1 MSRPPWVLHE
11 DDDLAVVFKPAGVNT
26 HRADVHAQDGIYE
39 MLAGR
44 EPPER
49 SLGLLHRLDKETSGA
64 LVLGRSARAN
74 RALTEQLTA
83 RAVDKRYLLLVARG
97 ERPARLV
104 CDDRIKKPRREAPEQ
119 DAETEFER
127 LDGGRTWDLVEARPR
142 TGRTHQVRVHAA
154 RLGMPILGDSTYG
167 GAPAA
172 RLFLHA
178 HRLTLEH
185 PAGTGPLT
193 VEAPA
198 PASFARVLQGASPHA
213 RDTAALC
220 ALEARARLFDP
231 QETDAF
237 LWIDRHHDGFP
248 DLRVERL
255 GASALIVRYDD
266 DPGPLPRATLDAL
279 IDVAREAWPLD
290 AVWEQRRPR
299 GGDQRVERGPATRLW
314 GDGPARFTVREL
326 GLTYQLDLL
335 ASPTSTGLFL
345 DQRETRRR
353 LLAMALQGK
362 TLLNGFAHT
371 GALSVAAAHAGAVT
385 TSLDLSK
392 RYLAWARENLELNG
406 LDPAAHDFI
415 YGDAMEWLRRLE
427 KKGRRFDLVLL
438 DPPSF
443 STSTKSLG
451 KGKRTW
457 SVERDL
463 ASLAALGARLVA
475 PGGTLYVSTNL
486 RRLPA
491 ARFLTMIGDGLREA
505 GRQGEVTWSTLPL
518 DHRTGPQDPPY
529 LKAAWVALDRG

>member
-1 MSRPPWVLHE
+1 MTGRPWVLHE

-49 SLGLLHRLDKETSGA
+49 SLALLHRLDTDTSGA
-64 LVLGRSARAN
+64 LVLGRSPRAN

-83 RAVDKRYLLLVARG
+83 REVDKRYLLLVARG

-127 LDGGRTWDLVEARPR
+127 LDRGPTWDLVEARPR

-154 RLGMPILGDSTYG
+154 RLGMPILGDSTYD

-178 HRLTLEH
+178 HRVGLAH
-185 PAGTGPLT
+185 PAGTGPLEVT
-193 VEAPA
+193 APA
-198 PASFARVLQGASPHA
+198 PASFGRVLAGASPHA
-213 RDTAALC
+213 KATAALC

-231 QETDAF
+231 ADTDAF

-255 GASALIVRYDD
+255 GRAAVVLRYDD
-266 DPGPLPRATLDAL
+266 DPGPLPASTLDAL
-279 IDVAREAWPLD
+279 VEVTREHGPLD

-299 GGDQRVERGPATRLW
+299 GGGGGPARCLW
-314 GDGPARFTVREL
+314 GSDAARFTVREL

-353 LLAMALQGK
+353 LLGAALAGK

-371 GALSVAAAHAGAVT
+371 GALSVAAAKAGAVT

-392 RYLAWARENLELNG
+392 RYLGWARENLELNG

-463 ASLAALGARLVA
+463 GSLAALGARLVA
-475 PGGTLYVSTNL
+475 PGGTLFVSTNL

-491 ARFLTMIGDGLREA
+491 ARFLAMIADGLREA
-505 GRQGEVTWSTLPL
+505 GRPGQVTWSTLPL

-529 LKAAWVALDRG
+529 LKGAWVTLD